1 MAKPQ
6 GTARRARG
14 RRTVHRGSMPSTVRH
29 RCSVLYVF
37 SLYLLLSLFLSP
49 HTPWLSAAGYYILA
63 PALSPGS
70 LFHIGRILVGRSL
83 EARMSLAMIEKG
95 RRRPLPP
102 PRVSLCSRTGKK
114 NINNNKEKRKMRCR
128 ATRYPDNTRAIILLI
143 KLNAANSKGKLINDV
158 FA

>member
-1 MAKPQ
+1 MLGRGERASFSARRVSVAKPQ
-6 GTARRARG
+6 GTARRVRG

-83 EARMSLAMIEKG
+83 EVRMSLAMIEKG

-102 PRVSLCSRTGKK
+102 PRVSLCSKARKR
-114 NINNNKEKRKMRCR
+114 NDNKEERDERC
-128 ATRYPDNTRAIILLI
+128 ALELHKIPGQHTRDYP
-143 KLNAANSKGKLINDV
+143 SY
-158 FA
+158 